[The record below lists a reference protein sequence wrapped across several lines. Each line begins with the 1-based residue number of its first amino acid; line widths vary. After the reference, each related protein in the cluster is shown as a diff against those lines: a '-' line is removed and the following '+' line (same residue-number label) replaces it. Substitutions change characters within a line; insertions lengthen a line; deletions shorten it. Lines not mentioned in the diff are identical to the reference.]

1 MVMMVGGDDDND
13 DTHNDDERDD
23 GDDDVDDDDDDD
35 DDGSGGDGGKL
46 QNSPLLNL
54 GERNKSR
61 LVIVQHFKEGPALNK
76 AMISFAIQFLSR
88 TYLIAWWGGRAVFP
102 YDDDMTKQSK
112 ENRKNS

>member
-1 MVMMVGGDDDND
+1 MAYDDDVDDDGDGDDGN
-13 DTHNDDERDD
+13 
-23 GDDDVDDDDDDD
+23 DDDVDDDDGDGDDGNDDDGDDSDDDDDNDD

-76 AMISFAIQFLSR
+76 AKISFAINFRRNVLNCMVGWEGCLS
-88 TYLIAWWGGRAVFP
+88 
-102 YDDDMTKQSK
+102 K
-112 ENRKNS
+112 

>member
-13 DTHNDDERDD
+13 DTHD
-23 GDDDVDDDDDDD
+23 DDDDDDD

-61 LVIVQHFKEGPALNK
+61 LVIVQHFKESPALNK
-76 AMISFAIQFLSR
+76 AIISFAIEFLGGA
-88 TYLIAWWGGRAVFP
+88 YLNA
-102 YDDDMTKQSK
+102 
-112 ENRKNS
+112 